1 MFTVFLEEERES
13 EGGREEGN
21 EKGEEK
27 GEEGGDARVG
37 VRNGVLFFLTS
48 SACLSVAK
56 LRTSSPGIYW
66 CPLAVLQ

>member
-27 GEEGGDARVG
+27 GKEEEDARVG
-37 VRNGVLFFLTS
+37 MRNGVLFFLI
-48 SACLSVAK
+48 C
-56 LRTSSPGIYW
+56 
-66 CPLAVLQ
+66 